1 LRCAGGIWAARQ
13 LVADLQSVLL
23 DQRSRAI
30 RDKAARN
37 AFIVMAHAVGALLI
51 AYGRFL
57 GAAVPAIALSAV
69 TALAAVTCTVC
80 DCCLRRSP

>member
-1 LRCAGGIWAARQ
+1 
-13 LVADLQSVLL
+13 
-23 DQRSRAI
+23 
-30 RDKAARN
+30 
-37 AFIVMAHAVGALLI
+37 MAPAVGALLI